1 MWRLWLSP
9 ENLADLT
16 SAGVRLLSEGPST
29 VTSFL
34 QQVSENGLNGA
45 PGDDGERRNRERI
58 RERVQQLAL
67 IVVTATALLG
77 FTDGPAQLGMN
88 LFTAEMLF
96 AGAGAMMLLLTI
108 RRLI

>member
-1 MWRLWLSP
+1 
-9 ENLADLT
+9 
-16 SAGVRLLSEGPST
+16 
-29 VTSFL
+29 
-34 QQVSENGLNGA
+34 
-45 PGDDGERRNRERI
+45 
-58 RERVQQLAL
+58 VQQLAL